1 MKDRMSCAITVEEF
15 TKLVSRELGLTYAE
29 HAEFL
34 TRAESVLKMETNWA
48 LLPGS
53 YAYYADDAFRRLRE
67 ISREEAA
74 SLMAIASEQIGEY
87 SPKLS
92 RQDVVRTISRYKD
105 AKLVSDWAMQALA
118 TAVEQQWI
126 GCPDAEIKPKHY
138 MTPYEA
144 MTIVKRFATAF
155 Q

>member
-1 MKDRMSCAITVEEF
+1 MKDKPSYAITVEEF
-15 TKLVSRELGLTYAE
+15 TTLVSRELDLTSEE

-34 TRAESVLKMETNWA
+34 TRSESVLRTETNWA
-48 LLPGS
+48 LKPGS
-53 YAYYADDAFRRLRE
+53 YAYYADDAFQRLRE

-74 SLMAIASEQIGEY
+74 ALMAIASDQIGEY

-92 RQDVVRTISRYKD
+92 RQEVVRTISRYKD
-105 AKLVSDWAMQALA
+105 AKLVSGWAMQALA
-118 TAVEQQWI
+118 TAVELHWI
-126 GCPDAEIKPKHY
+126 GCPNAEIKPKHY

-144 MTIVKRFATAF
+144 MTIIKRFAIAI